1 MEKIWFSEK
10 SFTSKALV
18 IKALFAAVLCVSA
31 YIGIPLQPVLI
42 LHF

>member
-1 MEKIWFSEK
+1 MEKNMVSEK
-10 SFTSKALV
+10 NFTSKALV

-31 YIGIPLQPVLI
+31 YISIRFQPVRI